1 MNDASHSEAA
11 ALRIAQL
18 IAKYV
23 KGTISPSEHDEL
35 DRWVEASD
43 ENMLLFEQL
52 TDEQTINGALNK
64 LEATDWKAALEQ
76 VQTRIGQRKR
86 KRKTGQ
92 SWLIAASL
100 LIIVGAGTWFILRN
114 ETMEK
119 PGIAV
124 SVPFDKPP
132 GKETAVLTIDG
143 GKSIDLTNSQE
154 GLLPGAVDKVHIK
167 NGLLVYDST
176 AKGDK
181 LPVYHQLT
189 TPRGGQYRLQLPD
202 GTLVWLNAASS
213 LRYPDH
219 FAGAQR
225 EVELQ
230 GEAYFEVA
238 HNAKQPFIVA
248 AGGSMVEVLGTHFNV
263 KAYGE
268 ETSIRTTLLQGA
280 VRLKKGKTLQLLKPG
295 EAGIVD
301 RNSDAIVVM
310 PAERGEAIGWTEG
323 KFIFAGDTEEEIVR
337 QLSRWYGVDMELKEH
352 WGYHFHAAIP
362 RNLSLRKVLQLLE
375 ATNNIHFKEE
385 GQKIIV
391 NR

>member
-1 MNDASHSEAA
+1 
-11 ALRIAQL
+11 
-18 IAKYV
+18 
-23 KGTISPSEHDEL
+23 
-35 DRWVEASD
+35 
-43 ENMLLFEQL
+43 
-52 TDEQTINGALNK
+52 
-64 LEATDWKAALEQ
+64 LEQ

-86 KRKTGQ
+86 KRKTIQ

-100 LIIVGAGTWFILRN
+100 LIIVGTAAWFLLRK

-124 SVPFDKPP
+124 SVPFDKPA
-132 GKETAVLTIDG
+132 GKETALLTIDG
-143 GKSIDLTNSQE
+143 GKSIALNNIQE
-154 GLLPGAVDKVHIK
+154 GVLPVAEAGKVHIK
-167 NGLLVYDST
+167 NGLLIYDST
-176 AKGDK
+176 ASGDQ
-181 LPVYHQLT
+181 LPAYHQLT

-219 FAGAQR
+219 FAEAKR
-225 EVELQ
+225 EVELE

-238 HNAKQPFIVA
+238 HNDKQPFIVTT
-248 AGGSMVEVLGTHFNV
+248 GGSTVEVLGTHFNV

-268 ETSIRTTLLQGA
+268 ESSIRTTLLEGS

-295 EAGIVD
+295 EAGIID
-301 RNSDAIVVM
+301 RGSDAIVVM
-310 PAERGEAIGWTEG
+310 PAEGEEAIGWKEG
-323 KFIFAGDTEEEIVR
+323 QFIFAGDTEEEIVK
-337 QLSRWYGVDMELKEH
+337 QLSRWYGVDMELQER

-391 NR
+391 TR